1 MNHRSIRPHRAAA
14 RGSASVS
21 SWPQSPGSVSLL
33 SPAPDGPLDA
43 PERARREAAFRD
55 ALADRLPGLD
65 RSRVRADVPLAPFTT
80 FKVGGPAEVFFEA
93 HSADELAG
101 AVGAAREVGVPFFLL
116 GLGANI
122 LVGDGGFPGVV
133 IRNRADHLDLDA
145 ETGRV
150 WAESGAIV
158 WPGLIEAT
166 LAAGLSGVEHYAGI
180 PSTVGGALWQ
190 NLHFLSPPPE
200 RERTMFIEEVV
211 ESAVLLGTDGT
222 RRTVDHAWFDFGYDY
237 STLHVTDDLV
247 LGATFRLKPA
257 DPARLQEIV
266 DANLAWRG
274 ARHPPLD
281 TEPSAGSI
289 FKKIDG
295 VGAGRLADWC
305 GLKGTRIGGAM
316 VTQKH
321 ANILINVGHMEGQPA
336 TARDVR
342 HLIAYVQETVER
354 EQGYRLSTEIGMIG
368 DFGDLGDL
376 PEAGWENADGF
387 DDGVP
392 PGGHPEAHRDAER
405 R

>member
-1 MNHRSIRPHRAAA
+1 MPT
-14 RGSASVS
+14 
-21 SWPQSPGSVSLL
+21 L
-33 SPAPDGPLDA
+33 SPAPDGPLSTA
-43 PERARREAAFRD
+43 ERARREDAFRE
-55 ALADRLPGLD
+55 ALARRLPGLD
-65 RSRVRADVPLAPFTT
+65 ASRVREDVALAPFTT
-80 FKVGGPAEVFFEA
+80 FRIGGPADVFFEA

-101 AVGAAREVGVPFFLL
+101 AVGAAREAEVPFFVL
-116 GLGANI
+116 GMGANI
-122 LVGDGGFPGVV
+122 LVGDGGFRGVV
-133 IRNRADHLDLDA
+133 IRNRAAHLELDP

-150 WAESGAIV
+150 WAESGAVV
-158 WPGLIEAT
+158 WPTVIEAT
-166 LAAGLSGVEHYAGI
+166 LEAGLSGLEHYAGI

-190 NLHFLSPPPE
+190 NLHFLSPPPA

-211 ESAVLLGTDGT
+211 ESAELLTPEGE
-222 RRTVDHAWFDFGYDY
+222 RVTVGREWFDFGYDY

-247 LGATFRLKPA
+247 LSATFRLERA
-257 DPARLQEIV
+257 STDRLREIV
-266 DANLAWRG
+266 EANLEWRG

-281 TEPSAGSI
+281 SEPSAGSV

-316 VTQKH
+316 VTQRH
-321 ANILINVGHMEGQPA
+321 ANILINAGAAEGRPA

-342 HLIAYVQETVER
+342 HLIGYVQETVER

-368 DFGDLGDL
+368 EFGDLGRL
-376 PEAGWENADGF
+376 PASGWEDADGF
-387 DDGVP
+387 AGGVP

>member
-1 MNHRSIRPHRAAA
+1 MSGAA
-14 RGSASVS
+14 GPASVS
-21 SWPQSPGSVSLL
+21 SGVSPLVPVSFV
-33 SPAPDGPLDA
+33 SPAPDGPLTAD
-43 PERARREAAFRD
+43 ERARREAAFAD
-55 ALADRLPGLD
+55 ALVTRLPGLD
-65 RSRVRADVPLAPFTT
+65 VGRVRHGVALAPYTT
-80 FKVGGPAEVFFEA
+80 FKIGGPADVFFEA
-93 HSADELAG
+93 HSADELAA
-101 AVGAAREVGVPFFLL
+101 AVGAARETDVPFFLL

-122 LVGDGGFPGVV
+122 LIGDGGFRGVV
-133 IRNRADHLDLDA
+133 VRNRAAHISVDA

-150 WAESGAIV
+150 EAESGAVV
-158 WPGLIEAT
+158 WPDLIEAT
-166 LAAGLSGVEHYAGI
+166 LAAGLSGLEHYAGI

-200 RERTMFIEEVV
+200 RERTMFVEEVV
-211 ESAVLLGTDGT
+211 ESADLLGADGE
-222 RRTVDHAWFDFGYDY
+222 RRTVGHAWFDFGYDY

-247 LGATFRLKPA
+247 LSATFRLAPA
-257 DPARLQEIV
+257 DPARLREIV
-266 DANLAWRG
+266 EANLEWRG

-281 TEPSAGSI
+281 TQPSAGSI

-316 VTQKH
+316 VTERH
-321 ANILINVGHMEGQPA
+321 ANILINTGGA

-354 EQGYRLSTEIGMIG
+354 EQGYRLSTEVGMVG
-368 DFGDLGDL
+368 DFGRLGDL

-387 DDGVP
+387 ADGVP